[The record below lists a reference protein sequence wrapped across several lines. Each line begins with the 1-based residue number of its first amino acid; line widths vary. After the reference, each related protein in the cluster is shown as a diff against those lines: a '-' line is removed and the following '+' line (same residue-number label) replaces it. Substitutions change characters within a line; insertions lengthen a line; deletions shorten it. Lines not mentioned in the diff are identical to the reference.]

1 MTAGKSHETGWRE
14 MHPVCFLPAPPGN
27 AIPHVLAPPPLVTTQ
42 SLQEP
47 LTSTWVRLTTAGCWS
62 PSERGEA
69 PACLGLPPVVAGARA
84 ALPRALLKLGVSA
97 SSSCPSQ
104 LQGSGCGTSL
114 WGLCSQTLYVVSG
127 DPPPRWAVYCPRSS
141 S

>member
-84 ALPRALLKLGVSA
+84 ALPRSLVKLGVSA
-97 SSSCPSQ
+97 WPLSTCSPYTCPH
-104 LQGSGCGTSL
+104 LHLWDTGKGVPAVLSL
-114 WGLCSQTLYVVSG
+114 TPFIQRRT
-127 DPPPRWAVYCPRSS
+127 
-141 S
+141 